1 MERELTKT
9 PFLQLLSIT
18 DRYASLAY
26 ENYSLVRSLAER
38 LRDGFCGYLQAGDG
52 DCVFLIPPN
61 GSFIPR
67 NYGSSA
73 FSTAGN
79 SYLQL
84 APISFGLAVRVSAK
98 DDWLRVVFS
107 CSVEGGK
114 LQAFIEGGIN
124 FDLDLPL
131 DDKQVQAMFEP
142 LYRHIYDWFDDRV
155 VQYEQGSYGSREIG
169 FEIINASNSGSE
181 K

>member
-1 MERELTKT
+1 MENELIKT
-9 PFLQLLSIT
+9 RFSQLLTIT

-38 LRDGFCGYLQAGDG
+38 LRDGFCGHLNAGDG
-52 DCVFLIPPN
+52 DCVFLVPPA
-61 GSFIPR
+61 GPFIPK

-84 APISFGLAVRVSAK
+84 APVSFGLAVRVSAK

-107 CSVEGGK
+107 CVVEGAK
-114 LQAFIEGGIN
+114 LQVFIEGGN
-124 FDLDLPL
+124 SFDLDLPL
-131 DDKQVQAMFEP
+131 DDKDVQTMFEP

-169 FEIINASNSGSE
+169 FEIINAADLVSE
-181 K
+181 N